1 MNPGGPATTLHHGS
15 AAWTAPHPARIL
27 HGALQQNEA
36 MTRRHPPPSPSTP
49 AAASRT
55 LRILLVRD
63 PLDAN
68 PLNVETIRNGLAC
81 AGFSEIQIVDA
92 DLRLPDVITATQPD
106 MLIIASESAARDT
119 IEHVCVSTQHA
130 PRPIVL
136 FTDNDDSQRIKAAL
150 SAGITAYIVD
160 GLRAERVKT
169 VLDVAYAR
177 FELDQQLRAELDATR
192 LKLAERKVVERAKG
206 LLMQARG
213 ISEDEAYKRL
223 RSMAM
228 ERGLKLVDAA
238 QRVIDVMG

>member
-1 MNPGGPATTLHHGS
+1 
-15 AAWTAPHPARIL
+15 
-27 HGALQQNEA
+27 
-36 MTRRHPPPSPSTP
+36 MTRRHPPPTPTP
-49 AAASRT
+49 ANPATPSAGRV

-63 PLDAN
+63 PLDAD
-68 PLNVETIRNGLAC
+68 PLNVETIRSGLVN
-81 AGFSEIQIVDA
+81 AGFTEIQVVDA
-92 DLRLPDVITATQPD
+92 DLRLPDVITASQPD

-213 ISEDEAYKRL
+213 LSEEDAYKRL

>member
-1 MNPGGPATTLHHGS
+1 
-15 AAWTAPHPARIL
+15 
-27 HGALQQNEA
+27 
-36 MTRRHPPPSPSTP
+36 MTRRHPPTP
-49 AAASRT
+49 PPAPAPTGART

-63 PLDAN
+63 PHDAN
-68 PLNVETIRNGLAC
+68 PLNVETIRTGLAS
-81 AGFSEIQIVDA
+81 AGFTEVQTVDA
-92 DLRLPDVITATQPD
+92 DLRLPDVIAASQPD
-106 MLIIASESAARDT
+106 LVIIASESAARDT

-136 FTDNDDSQRIKAAL
+136 FTDNDDAQRIKAAL

-213 ISEDEAYKRL
+213 LSEEDAYKRL
-223 RSMAM
+223 RTMAM

>member
-1 MNPGGPATTLHHGS
+1 
-15 AAWTAPHPARIL
+15 
-27 HGALQQNEA
+27 
-36 MTRRHPPPSPSTP
+36 MTRRHPPPP
-49 AAASRT
+49 ASVAPVQPVRT

-63 PLDAN
+63 PHDAD
-68 PLNVETIRNGLAC
+68 PLNVETIRSGLAQ
-81 AGFSEIQIVDA
+81 AGFAEVQMVDA
-92 DLRLPDVITATQPD
+92 DLRLPDVITAQQPD
-106 MLIIASESAARDT
+106 LVIIASESAARDT

-136 FTDNDDSQRIKAAL
+136 FTDNDDSARIKAAL
-150 SAGITAYIVD
+150 TAGITAYIVD

-177 FELDQQLRAELDATR
+177 FELDQQLRAELDATK

-213 ISEDEAYKRL
+213 IGEDEAYKRL

-228 ERGLKLVDAA
+228 ERGIKLVDAA
-238 QRVIDVMG
+238 QRVIDVMA

>member
-1 MNPGGPATTLHHGS
+1 V
-15 AAWTAPHPARIL
+15 
-27 HGALQQNEA
+27 
-36 MTRRHPPPSPSTP
+36 
-49 AAASRT
+49 

-63 PLDAN
+63 PLDAD
-68 PLNVETIRNGLAC
+68 PLNVETIRSGLVN
-81 AGFSEIQIVDA
+81 AGFAEIQIVDA

-213 ISEDEAYKRL
+213 LSEEDAYKRL

>member
-1 MNPGGPATTLHHGS
+1 M
-15 AAWTAPHPARIL
+15 
-27 HGALQQNEA
+27 
-36 MTRRHPPPSPSTP
+36 
-49 AAASRT
+49 

-63 PLDAN
+63 PHDAD
-68 PLNVETIRNGLAC
+68 PLNVETIRGGLVS
-81 AGFSEIQIVDA
+81 AGFTEIQIVDA

-150 SAGITAYIVD
+150 TAGITAYIVD

-169 VLDVAYAR
+169 VLDVAYTR

-213 ISEDEAYKRL
+213 LSEDEAYKRL

>member
-1 MNPGGPATTLHHGS
+1 
-15 AAWTAPHPARIL
+15 
-27 HGALQQNEA
+27 
-36 MTRRHPPPSPSTP
+36 MTRRHPPPTPTP
-49 AAASRT
+49 ANPANPSAGRV

-63 PLDAN
+63 PLDAD
-68 PLNVETIRNGLAC
+68 PLNVETIRSGLVN
-81 AGFSEIQIVDA
+81 AGFTEIQVVDA
-92 DLRLPDVITATQPD
+92 DLRLPDVITASQPD

-213 ISEDEAYKRL
+213 LSEEDAYKRL

>member
-1 MNPGGPATTLHHGS
+1 
-15 AAWTAPHPARIL
+15 
-27 HGALQQNEA
+27 
-36 MTRRHPPPSPSTP
+36 MTRRHPPPSPTP
-49 AAASRT
+49 AASAPATAGGRV

-63 PLDAN
+63 PHDAD
-68 PLNVETIRNGLAC
+68 PLNVETIRGGLVS
-81 AGFSEIQIVDA
+81 AGFTEIQIVDA

-150 SAGITAYIVD
+150 TAGITAYIVD

-192 LKLAERKVVERAKG
+192 LKLVERKVVERAKG

-213 ISEDEAYKRL
+213 LSEDEAYKRL

>member
-1 MNPGGPATTLHHGS
+1 
-15 AAWTAPHPARIL
+15 
-27 HGALQQNEA
+27 
-36 MTRRHPPPSPSTP
+36 MTRRHPPPTPTP
-49 AAASRT
+49 ANPATPATGRV

-63 PLDAN
+63 PLDAD
-68 PLNVETIRNGLAC
+68 PLNVETIRSGLVN
-81 AGFSEIQIVDA
+81 AGFTEIQVVDA
-92 DLRLPDVITATQPD
+92 DLRLPDVITASQPD

-213 ISEDEAYKRL
+213 LSEEEAYKRL

>member
-1 MNPGGPATTLHHGS
+1 
-15 AAWTAPHPARIL
+15 
-27 HGALQQNEA
+27 
-36 MTRRHPPPSPSTP
+36 MTRRHPPPTPTTP
-49 AAASRT
+49 ATSGPARV

-63 PLDAN
+63 PLDTD
-68 PLNVETIRNGLAC
+68 PLNVETIRSGLVN

-136 FTDNDDSQRIKAAL
+136 FTDNDDRQRIKAAL

-213 ISEDEAYKRL
+213 LSEEDAYQRL

>member
-1 MNPGGPATTLHHGS
+1 
-15 AAWTAPHPARIL
+15 
-27 HGALQQNEA
+27 
-36 MTRRHPPPSPSTP
+36 MTRRHPPPSAVAPP
-49 AAASRT
+49 ATTSRS

-63 PLDAN
+63 PHEAD
-68 PLNVETIRNGLAC
+68 PLNVETIRAGLAQ
-81 AGFSEIQIVDA
+81 AGFTEVQTVDA
-92 DLRLPDVITATQPD
+92 DLRLPDTITASQPD
-106 MLIIASESAARDT
+106 LVIIASESAARDT

-136 FTDNDDSQRIKAAL
+136 FTDNDDAQRIKAAL

-177 FELDQQLRAELDATR
+177 FQLDQQLRAELDATK
-192 LKLAERKVVERAKG
+192 LKLAERKTVERAKG

-213 ISEDEAYKRL
+213 ISEDEAFKRL

-228 ERGLKLVDAA
+228 ERGIRLVDAA
-238 QRVIDVMG
+238 QRVIDVMA

>member
-1 MNPGGPATTLHHGS
+1 
-15 AAWTAPHPARIL
+15 
-27 HGALQQNEA
+27 
-36 MTRRHPPPSPSTP
+36 MTRRHLPPPPP
-49 AAASRT
+49 APATAGART

-63 PLDAN
+63 PHDAN
-68 PLNVETIRNGLAC
+68 PLNVETIRAGLAS
-81 AGFSEIQIVDA
+81 AGFMEVQTVDA
-92 DLRLPDVITATQPD
+92 DLRLPDVIAASQPD
-106 MLIIASESAARDT
+106 LVIIASESAARDT

-136 FTDNDDSQRIKAAL
+136 FTDNDDAQRIKAAL

-213 ISEDEAYKRL
+213 LSEEDAYKRL

>member
-1 MNPGGPATTLHHGS
+1 
-15 AAWTAPHPARIL
+15 
-27 HGALQQNEA
+27 
-36 MTRRHPPPSPSTP
+36 MTRRPPTSPAPAQP
-49 AAASRT
+49 AAARP

-63 PLDAN
+63 PHDED
-68 PLNVETIRNGLAC
+68 PLNVETIRAGLAQ
-81 AGFSEIQIVDA
+81 AGFAEVHTVDA
-92 DLRLPDVITATQPD
+92 DLRLPDVISARQPD
-106 MLIIASESAARDT
+106 LVIIASESAARDT

-136 FTDNDDSQRIKAAL
+136 FTDNDDSARIKAAL

-177 FELDQQLRAELDATR
+177 FELDQQLRAELDATK
-192 LKLAERKVVERAKG
+192 LKLAERKIVERAKG

-213 ISEDEAYKRL
+213 IGEDEAYKRL

-228 ERGLKLVDAA
+228 ERGIKLVEAA
-238 QRVIDVMG
+238 QRVIDVMV

>member
-1 MNPGGPATTLHHGS
+1 MNPGALHHGS
-15 AAWTAPHPARIL
+15 AAWTASHPARIL

-49 AAASRT
+49 APAAAGRT

-68 PLNVETIRNGLAC
+68 PLNVETIRNGLVS

-92 DLRLPDVITATQPD
+92 DLHLPDVITATQPD

>member
-1 MNPGGPATTLHHGS
+1 MCQRARRTGY
-15 AAWTAPHPARIL
+15 PARIL
-27 HGALQQNEA
+27 HNARQPTIP
-36 MTRRHPPPSPSTP
+36 MTRRHPPPSPSQSSQP
-49 AAASRT
+49 PQGSAAGTRM

-63 PLDAN
+63 PHDAD
-68 PLNVETIRNGLAC
+68 PLNVETIRGGLIST
-81 AGFSEIQIVDA
+81 GFTDIETVDA
-92 DLRLPDVITATQPD
+92 DMRLPDVIAASQPD
-106 MLIIASESAARDT
+106 LIIIASESAARDT
-119 IEHVCVSTQHA
+119 VEHVCVSTQHA

-136 FTDNDDSQRIKAAL
+136 FTDNDDAQRIKAAL

-177 FELDQQLRAELDATR
+177 FQLDQQLRAELDATR

-228 ERGLKLVDAA
+228 ERGLKIVDAA
-238 QRVIDVMG
+238 QRGIDVMG

>member
-1 MNPGGPATTLHHGS
+1 
-15 AAWTAPHPARIL
+15 
-27 HGALQQNEA
+27 
-36 MTRRHPPPSPSTP
+36 MTRRHPPPTP
-49 AAASRT
+49 TLAAAAPATGRV

-63 PLDAN
+63 PLDAD
-68 PLNVETIRNGLAC
+68 PLNVETIRSGLVN
-81 AGFSEIQIVDA
+81 AGFTEIQIVDA
-92 DLRLPDVITATQPD
+92 DLRLPDVITASQPD

-213 ISEDEAYKRL
+213 LSEEDAYKRL

>member
-1 MNPGGPATTLHHGS
+1 M
-15 AAWTAPHPARIL
+15 
-27 HGALQQNEA
+27 
-36 MTRRHPPPSPSTP
+36 
-49 AAASRT
+49 

-68 PLNVETIRNGLAC
+68 PLNVETIRSGLVS
-81 AGFSEIQIVDA
+81 AGFAEIQIVDA

-150 SAGITAYIVD
+150 TAGITAYIVD

-213 ISEDEAYKRL
+213 ITEDEAYKRL

>member
-1 MNPGGPATTLHHGS
+1 
-15 AAWTAPHPARIL
+15 
-27 HGALQQNEA
+27 
-36 MTRRHPPPSPSTP
+36 MTRRHPPPTPTP
-49 AAASRT
+49 APAAPTGRV

-63 PLDAN
+63 PLDAD
-68 PLNVETIRNGLAC
+68 PLNVETIRSGLVN
-81 AGFSEIQIVDA
+81 AGFTEIQIVDA
-92 DLRLPDVITATQPD
+92 DLRLPDVITASQPD

-213 ISEDEAYKRL
+213 LSEEDAYKRL

>member
-1 MNPGGPATTLHHGS
+1 
-15 AAWTAPHPARIL
+15 
-27 HGALQQNEA
+27 
-36 MTRRHPPPSPSTP
+36 MTRRHPPPTPTP
-49 AAASRT
+49 ASPAPSATGRV

-63 PLDAN
+63 PLDLD
-68 PLNVETIRNGLAC
+68 PLNVETIRSGLVR
-81 AGFSEIQIVDA
+81 AGFTEIQIVDA

-119 IEHVCVSTQHA
+119 IEHVCVSIQHA

-160 GLRAERVKT
+160 GLRADRVKT

-213 ISEDEAYKRL
+213 LSEEDAYKRL

>member
-1 MNPGGPATTLHHGS
+1 M
-15 AAWTAPHPARIL
+15 
-27 HGALQQNEA
+27 
-36 MTRRHPPPSPSTP
+36 
-49 AAASRT
+49 

-68 PLNVETIRNGLAC
+68 PLNVETIRSGLVS
-81 AGFSEIQIVDA
+81 AGFAEIQIVDA
-92 DLRLPDVITATQPD
+92 DLHLPDVITATQPD

-150 SAGITAYIVD
+150 TAGITAYIVD

-177 FELDQQLRAELDATR
+177 FELDQQLRAELDATK

>member
-1 MNPGGPATTLHHGS
+1 
-15 AAWTAPHPARIL
+15 
-27 HGALQQNEA
+27 
-36 MTRRHPPPSPSTP
+36 MTRRHPPPTTTP
-49 AAASRT
+49 AAAAPTSRV

-63 PLDAN
+63 PLDAD
-68 PLNVETIRNGLAC
+68 PLNVETIRSGLVN
-81 AGFSEIQIVDA
+81 AGFTEIQIVDA
-92 DLRLPDVITATQPD
+92 DLRLPDVITASQPD

-160 GLRAERVKT
+160 GLRADRVKT

-213 ISEDEAYKRL
+213 LSEEDAYKRL

>member
-1 MNPGGPATTLHHGS
+1 
-15 AAWTAPHPARIL
+15 
-27 HGALQQNEA
+27 
-36 MTRRHPPPSPSTP
+36 MTRRHPPPPSPTSPPGPTS
-49 AAASRT
+49 AAGSRS

-63 PLDAN
+63 PHDAS
-68 PLNVETIRNGLAC
+68 PLNVETIRAGLVS
-81 AGFSEIQIVDA
+81 AGFAEIEIVDA
-92 DLRLPDVITATQPD
+92 DLRLPDVITASQPD
-106 MLIIASESAARDT
+106 LVIIASESAARDT

-228 ERGLKLVDAA
+228 ERGLKLVEAA
-238 QRVIDVMG
+238 QRVIDVMT

>member
-1 MNPGGPATTLHHGS
+1 
-15 AAWTAPHPARIL
+15 
-27 HGALQQNEA
+27 
-36 MTRRHPPPSPSTP
+36 MTRRHPPPTP
-49 AAASRT
+49 APASPAPSATGRV

-63 PLDAN
+63 PLDLD
-68 PLNVETIRNGLAC
+68 PLNVETIRSGLVR
-81 AGFSEIQIVDA
+81 AGFTEIQIVDA

-213 ISEDEAYKRL
+213 LSEEDAYKRL

>member
-1 MNPGGPATTLHHGS
+1 M
-15 AAWTAPHPARIL
+15 
-27 HGALQQNEA
+27 
-36 MTRRHPPPSPSTP
+36 
-49 AAASRT
+49 
-55 LRILLVRD
+55 RILLVRD
-63 PLDAN
+63 PHDAD
-68 PLNVETIRNGLAC
+68 PLNVETIRGGLVS
-81 AGFSEIQIVDA
+81 AGFTEIQIVDA

-150 SAGITAYIVD
+150 TAGITAYIVD

-169 VLDVAYAR
+169 VLDVAYTR

-213 ISEDEAYKRL
+213 LSEDEAYKRL

>member
-1 MNPGGPATTLHHGS
+1 
-15 AAWTAPHPARIL
+15 
-27 HGALQQNEA
+27 

-49 AAASRT
+49 AAGRP

-68 PLNVETIRNGLAC
+68 PLNVETIRNGLVS

-92 DLRLPDVITATQPD
+92 DLHLPDVITATQPD

>member
-1 MNPGGPATTLHHGS
+1 M
-15 AAWTAPHPARIL
+15 
-27 HGALQQNEA
+27 
-36 MTRRHPPPSPSTP
+36 
-49 AAASRT
+49 

-68 PLNVETIRNGLAC
+68 PLNVETIRSGLVS
-81 AGFSEIQIVDA
+81 AGFAEIQIVDA
-92 DLRLPDVITATQPD
+92 DLHLPDVITATQPD

-130 PRPIVL
+130 PRPIIL

-150 SAGITAYIVD
+150 TAGITAYIVD

-177 FELDQQLRAELDATR
+177 FELDQQLRAELDATK

-206 LLMQARG
+206 LLMQSRS

>member
-1 MNPGGPATTLHHGS
+1 
-15 AAWTAPHPARIL
+15 
-27 HGALQQNEA
+27 
-36 MTRRHPPPSPSTP
+36 MTRRHPPPSAVAPPATPSR
-49 AAASRT
+49 S

-63 PLDAN
+63 PHEAD
-68 PLNVETIRNGLAC
+68 PLNVETIRAGLAQ
-81 AGFSEIQIVDA
+81 AGFTEVQTVDA
-92 DLRLPDVITATQPD
+92 DLRLPDTITASQPD
-106 MLIIASESAARDT
+106 LVIIASESAARDT

-136 FTDNDDSQRIKAAL
+136 FTDNDDAQRIKAAL

-177 FELDQQLRAELDATR
+177 FQLDQQLRAELDATK
-192 LKLAERKVVERAKG
+192 LKLAERKTVERAKG

-213 ISEDEAYKRL
+213 ISEDEAFKRL

-228 ERGLKLVDAA
+228 ERGIRLVDAA
-238 QRVIDVMG
+238 QRVIDVMA

>member
-1 MNPGGPATTLHHGS
+1 
-15 AAWTAPHPARIL
+15 
-27 HGALQQNEA
+27 
-36 MTRRHPPPSPSTP
+36 MTRRHPPPSSTP
-49 AAASRT
+49 AAPGPSTAGGRV

-63 PLDAN
+63 PHDAD
-68 PLNVETIRNGLAC
+68 PLNVETIRGGLVS
-81 AGFSEIQIVDA
+81 AGFTEIQIVDA

-150 SAGITAYIVD
+150 TAGITAYIVD

-213 ISEDEAYKRL
+213 LSEDEAYKRL

>member
-1 MNPGGPATTLHHGS
+1 
-15 AAWTAPHPARIL
+15 
-27 HGALQQNEA
+27 
-36 MTRRHPPPSPSTP
+36 MTRRHPPPSPT
-49 AAASRT
+49 AAAPAPPTGGGRV

-63 PLDAN
+63 PHDAD
-68 PLNVETIRNGLAC
+68 PLNVETIRGGLVS
-81 AGFSEIQIVDA
+81 AGFTEIQIVDA

-150 SAGITAYIVD
+150 TAGITAYIVD

-169 VLDVAYAR
+169 VLDVAYTR

-213 ISEDEAYKRL
+213 LSEDEAYKRL

>member
-1 MNPGGPATTLHHGS
+1 
-15 AAWTAPHPARIL
+15 
-27 HGALQQNEA
+27 
-36 MTRRHPPPSPSTP
+36 MTRRHPPPSSTP
-49 AAASRT
+49 AALGPPTAGGRV

-63 PLDAN
+63 PHDAD
-68 PLNVETIRNGLAC
+68 PLNVETIRGGLVS
-81 AGFSEIQIVDA
+81 AGFTEIQIVDA

-150 SAGITAYIVD
+150 TAGITAYIVD

-213 ISEDEAYKRL
+213 LSEDEAYKRL

>member
-1 MNPGGPATTLHHGS
+1 
-15 AAWTAPHPARIL
+15 
-27 HGALQQNEA
+27 
-36 MTRRHPPPSPSTP
+36 MTRRHPPPTPTP
-49 AAASRT
+49 ATAAPTSRV

-63 PLDAN
+63 PHDAD
-68 PLNVETIRNGLAC
+68 PLNVETIRSGLVN
-81 AGFSEIQIVDA
+81 AGFTEIQIVDA
-92 DLRLPDVITATQPD
+92 DLRLPEVVTASQPD

-136 FTDNDDSQRIKAAL
+136 FTDNDDSQRIKGAL

-213 ISEDEAYKRL
+213 LSEEDAYKRL

>member
-1 MNPGGPATTLHHGS
+1 MTRHRHPAADQAATTPLT
-15 AAWTAPHPARIL
+15 AA
-27 HGALQQNEA
+27 
-36 MTRRHPPPSPSTP
+36 P
-49 AAASRT
+49 AAAARP

-63 PLDAN
+63 PHDAT
-68 PLNVETIRNGLAC
+68 PLNVETICAGLAT
-81 AGFSEIQIVDA
+81 AGFTDVETVDA
-92 DLRLPDVITATQPD
+92 DPGLPGVVQARQPD
-106 MLIIASESAARDT
+106 LIIIASESAARD
-119 IEHVCVSTQHA
+119 IVEHVCVSTQHA

-136 FTDNDDSQRIKAAL
+136 FTDNDDTERIKEAL

-177 FELDQQLRAELDATR
+177 FELDQELRAELDATR

-228 ERGLKLVDAA
+228 ERGLKLVEAA